1 MDISTLEIVGWIAT
15 FVVIGSFLV
24 NDMLKL
30 RSINLMGATL
40 WLIYGIIASSYSIIF
55 LNVVVMS
62 IQIFKINQLSKIIYT
77 SIYWCK
83 TENQK
88 DPKKILLQ

>member
-1 MDISTLEIVGWIAT
+1 MDISTLEIVVWIAT

-62 IQIFKINQLSKIIYT
+62 IQIFKINQLLKN
-77 SIYWCK
+77 K
-83 TENQK
+83 
-88 DPKKILLQ
+88 

>member
-1 MDISTLEIVGWIAT
+1 MVISTLEIVGWIAT

-30 RSINLMGATL
+30 RSINLVGATL

-62 IQIFKINQLSKIIYT
+62 IQIFKINQLLKN
-77 SIYWCK
+77 K
-83 TENQK
+83 
-88 DPKKILLQ
+88 

>member
-62 IQIFKINQLSKIIYT
+62 IQIFRRNQLLKN
-77 SIYWCK
+77 K
-83 TENQK
+83 
-88 DPKKILLQ
+88 

>member
-1 MDISTLEIVGWIAT
+1 MDISTLEIVCWIAT

-30 RSINLMGATL
+30 RSINLIGATL

-62 IQIFKINQLSKIIYT
+62 IQIFKINQLLKN
-77 SIYWCK
+77 K
-83 TENQK
+83 
-88 DPKKILLQ
+88 

>member
-1 MDISTLEIVGWIAT
+1 MDINTLEIVGWIAT

-62 IQIFKINQLSKIIYT
+62 IQIFKINQLLKN
-77 SIYWCK
+77 K
-83 TENQK
+83 
-88 DPKKILLQ
+88 

>member
-1 MDISTLEIVGWIAT
+1 MVISTLEIVGWIAT

-62 IQIFKINQLSKIIYT
+62 IQIFKINQLLKN
-77 SIYWCK
+77 K
-83 TENQK
+83 
-88 DPKKILLQ
+88 

>member
-1 MDISTLEIVGWIAT
+1 MSTLELVGWVAT

-24 NDMLKL
+24 NDMIKL
-30 RSINLMGATL
+30 RSINLVGATL

-62 IQIFKINQLSKIIYT
+62 IQIFKIKQLIK
-77 SIYWCK
+77 
-83 TENQK
+83 N
-88 DPKKILLQ
+88 KKL

>member
-1 MDISTLEIVGWIAT
+1 MYISTLEIVGWIAT

-30 RSINLMGATL
+30 RSINLVGATL

-55 LNVVVMS
+55 LNFVVMS
-62 IQIFKINQLSKIIYT
+62 IQIFKINQLL
-77 SIYWCK
+77 
-83 TENQK
+83 
-88 DPKKILLQ
+88 KKK